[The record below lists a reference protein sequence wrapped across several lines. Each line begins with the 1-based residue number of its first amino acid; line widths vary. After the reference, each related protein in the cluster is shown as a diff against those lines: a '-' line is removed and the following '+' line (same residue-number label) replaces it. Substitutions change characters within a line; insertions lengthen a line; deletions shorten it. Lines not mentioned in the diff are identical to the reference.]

1 MVQAIRAAAVTVC
14 LILFACQQAPA
25 GAQEAEGFSAADR
38 ARIEARIDQINQSL
52 SSGDLAAAIDFMPPR
67 LLRRIALRAG
77 VPEAELKA
85 ATREMVATEMQGVTF
100 VSIDT
105 NLASAAP
112 VRTPDGSRT
121 YLLIPTI
128 FVMDIPGAGRIR
140 STTSTL
146 ALKDGGEWYLIRID
160 EQNQVHLKEL
170 WPEFAPVQFPVAA
183 MERVQ

>member
-1 MVQAIRAAAVTVC
+1 
-14 LILFACQQAPA
+14 
-25 GAQEAEGFSAADR
+25 
-38 ARIEARIDQINQSL
+38 
-52 SSGDLAAAIDFMPPR
+52 MPE
-67 LLRRIALRAG
+67 
-77 VPEAELKA
+77 VDLKA

-105 NLASAAP
+105 DLGSAAP
-112 VRTPDGSRT
+112 LRTPDGSRT

-160 EQNQVHLKEL
+160 EQNQVVLKEL
-170 WPEFAPVQFPVAA
+170 WPEFAPVQFPVAVL
-183 MERVQ
+183 ERVP